1 MNNYAFID
9 GQNLHLGT
17 KEENWS
23 VDFQKFRI
31 YLNRKYKVTE
41 IYYFI
46 GYFIPE
52 YQKLYDK
59 ITEAGYILIFKP
71 HSENLSS
78 RKKGNVDIDI
88 VTEVFKNLI
97 ENRDLNKIV
106 IVSGDGDY
114 LNMIKYL
121 IEKNKF
127 LKILFPNDKP
137 SSLYKELRARRYDY
151 LSIHQDKMKRGP

>member
-17 KEENWS
+17 KEDNWS
-23 VDFQKFRI
+23 INFQKLMT

-71 HSENLSS
+71 HSKNLSS

-88 VTEVFKNLI
+88 VTEVFKKLI
-97 ENRDLNKIV
+97 ENRDLNKII

-121 IEKNKF
+121 ISKNKF
-127 LKILFPNDKP
+127 LKILFPNSNH
-137 SSLYKELRARRYDY
+137 SSLYKELGFKYTGN
-151 LSIHQDKMKRGP
+151 LSQIKKILRL